1 MIKILLVSRTYRH
14 PYRGGVVNYVELL
27 NNYLDK
33 NDYSVEH
40 FVQGLELNHH
50 FSFLL
55 PFIYLYQLI
64 KFKKTLS
71 IYDPDVIHLNSSLT
85 WVAIIRDFLLLKI
98 AKSRNLP
105 VLFFIHGWQ
114 TDISKSFESVLFKR
128 YFKIRF
134 KMADAIV
141 VLANQFKEK
150 LSDLGINPDKIY
162 VTSTMIESEKYL
174 PEDKNFSRP
183 YNILFCA
190 AIKKEKGP
198 FEILESAP
206 IVLSQFPNTKFI
218 FMGSGKDLGKLKE
231 KAKQMLL
238 KKNVEF
244 TGYVTLE
251 EKIRRYKE
259 SHIFVLPTFHGEGFP
274 TVVLEAMAAG
284 LPVITTPNAGLVG
297 AIENGREG
305 FLLKTMPSEPK
316 EIAEK
321 IIILIENPELMK
333 KISKN
338 NIKRA
343 KEEFDVKVVSKQIA
357 VMYHKIQRRE

>member
-1 MIKILLVSRTYRH
+1 MIKILLVSRTYKH
-14 PYRGGVVNYVELL
+14 PYRRGVVNYVESL

-55 PFIYLYQLI
+55 PLIYLYQLI

-114 TDISKSFESVLFKR
+114 TDVSKSFESVLFKR

-198 FEILESAP
+198 FEIL
-206 IVLSQFPNTKFI
+206 
-218 FMGSGKDLGKLKE
+218 D
-231 KAKQMLL
+231 LL
-238 KKNVEF
+238 KF
-244 TGYVTLE
+244 WSLC
-251 EKIRRYKE
+251 
-259 SHIFVLPTFHGEGFP
+259 L
-274 TVVLEAMAAG
+274 
-284 LPVITTPNAGLVG
+284 
-297 AIENGREG
+297 
-305 FLLKTMPSEPK
+305 
-316 EIAEK
+316 
-321 IIILIENPELMK
+321 
-333 KISKN
+333 
-338 NIKRA
+338 
-343 KEEFDVKVVSKQIA
+343 
-357 VMYHKIQRRE
+357 